1 MVSNTTKFINFIGA
15 DRFNSIANSYLVN
28 LYNCMKTKEKE
39 IQVDLFIPLMSCKYE
54 KKKRAQ
60 VFQISICLVWKISNL
75 KNKLEDEFV

>member
-1 MVSNTTKFINFIGA
+1 
-15 DRFNSIANSYLVN
+15 
-28 LYNCMKTKEKE
+28 MKTKEKE

-54 KKKRAQ
+54 KKKGAQ